1 MKSSGYVRKLDMLGR
16 LVVPMEIRKQLSIN
30 ENDKLEFFTENDA
43 IIIKKFIPVC
53 EFCGSPDDL
62 ETFRE
67 KPVCKNCL
75 AELKNFK

>member
-16 LVVPMEIRKQLSIN
+16 LWFPWRSASTVLN
-30 ENDKLEFFTENDA
+30 ENDKLEFFTKTMLSLSK
-43 IIIKKFIPVC
+43 IQFPVC

-75 AELKNFK
+75 AELKNF